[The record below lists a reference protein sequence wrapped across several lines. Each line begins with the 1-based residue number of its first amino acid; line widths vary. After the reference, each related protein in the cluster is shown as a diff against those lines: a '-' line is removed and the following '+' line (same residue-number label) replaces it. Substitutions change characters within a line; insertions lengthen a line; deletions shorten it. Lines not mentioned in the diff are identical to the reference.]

1 MTEIQFLMI
10 PHAPKPIAP
19 YSHVVE
25 VDGWAFITGQLVRRG
40 LPERLCFRAWSAIR
54 RPRA

>member
-25 VDGWAFITGQLVRRG
+25 VDGWAFITGQLVRPG

-54 RPRA
+54 RLRA